1 MPVIRAFVAIELPDP
16 ILNCLDKVS
25 LDLKKQL
32 ENVPIRWVPAENIHL
47 TLKFLGD
54 VSEANLE
61 VLKKIL
67 KSIGSNHRAFEISVG
82 GLGAFPKAQH
92 ARVIW
97 IGLEVPPDLISLQH
111 SLEIEAG
118 RLGYAHEER
127 PFSPHLTIGRVSR
140 NPTAGDLNKLS
151 NVLKSYKV
159 GFLGV
164 VQVQGI
170 HLFRSDLHPSGA
182 VYTKM
187 FTVPFQ
193 AA

>member
-1 MPVIRAFVAIELPDP
+1 MSVIRAFIAIELPAP
-16 ILNCLDKVS
+16 ILKCLDKVT
-25 LDLKKQL
+25 LDLKQQL
-32 ENVPIRWVPAENIHL
+32 EKVPIRWVPAENIHL

-67 KSIGSNHRAFEISVG
+67 KSIGSNHHAFEISVG
-82 GLGAFPKAQH
+82 GLGAFPKAQY

-97 IGLEVPPDLISLQH
+97 VGLEIPPELIALHH
-111 SLEIEAG
+111 SLEIETG
-118 RLGYAHEER
+118 RLGYAREER

-140 NPTAGDLNKLS
+140 NPTAVNLNKLS
-151 NVLKSYKV
+151 DVLKSYKV

-164 VQVQGI
+164 IQVQAI
-170 HLFRSDLHPSGA
+170 HLFRSDLQPSGA

-187 FTVPFQ
+187 FTGPFQ
-193 AA
+193 TG